1 MDLFA
6 FDPSQILSFLLTL
19 LRISLL
25 VFLLPFFGGQNAPRS
40 VKAALC
46 LVLTLGLW
54 PYLHFSGELFPAT
67 TLGLALMAFGEL
79 VLGLV
84 LGIVVRIFF
93 AGVQTAG
100 QLIGFQ
106 MGFAM
111 MNVVDPMTG
120 VQVTLISQLLYLL
133 SLLLF
138 LSMNGHLY
146 MLHGLGQSFEL
157 VPPGELLINPQ
168 VTEQLLGFS
177 SQIFVLGVK
186 IAAPIIVAVFLVDL
200 ALGIMA
206 KIAPQVNVLFVGFP
220 LKIGVGLIFLG
231 SVVNIMAWLLRDFVR
246 DILPLYQD
254 LMSALS

>member
-1 MDLFA
+1 M
-6 FDPSQILSFLLTL
+6 TL

-25 VFLLPFFGGQNAPRS
+25 VFLLPFFGGQNAPKM
-40 VKAALC
+40 VKVALC

-54 PYLHFSGELFPAT
+54 PYLSFSGELFPSSV
-67 TLGLALMAFGEL
+67 LGMALMAIGEI
-79 VLGLV
+79 VLGLI
-84 LGIVVRIFF
+84 LGIMVRIFF

-120 VQVTLISQLLYLL
+120 VQVTLISQFLYLL

-138 LSMNGHLY
+138 LSLNGHLY

-168 VTEQLLGFS
+168 VTEQVLGFS
-177 SQIFVLGVK
+177 SQIFVLGVQ
-186 IAAPIIVAVFLVDL
+186 IAAPILAAVFLVHL

-220 LKIGVGLIFLG
+220 LKIGVGFVFLG
-231 SVVNIMAWLLRDFVR
+231 TTMTILAWLLRDFVG
-246 DILPLYQD
+246 DIIPMYQD
-254 LMSALS
+254 LMRTLS

>member
-206 KIAPQVNVLFVGFP
+206 KTAPQVNVLFVGFP